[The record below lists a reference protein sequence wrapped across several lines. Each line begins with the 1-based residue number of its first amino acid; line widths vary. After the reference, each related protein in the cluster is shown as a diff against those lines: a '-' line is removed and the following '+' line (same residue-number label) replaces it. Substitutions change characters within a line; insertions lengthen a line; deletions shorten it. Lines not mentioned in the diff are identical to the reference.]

1 MVVCGGNK
9 FLKYLCESLKQYNMS
24 IEELIDIAEGIYTK
38 ESPEVKDLLIHIEA
52 MNDLIAKGAIHNY
65 FGLNE
70 IEILALI
77 MLEEFAY
84 KSIQQ
89 PAFNEI
95 YLNDYNEILIN
106 SLDNALLKISRTS
119 YNTLYRQEKS
129 YYRVP
134 ELGEILKF
142 KGFFTTSKDDYNNTY
157 NIKWIIKPLPNGLT
171 KAHDIYLVY
180 NKGYNLPYPEWQVEF
195 ERNTKFIVTKVVPK
209 DNFTEVYISELED

>member
-1 MVVCGGNK
+1 
-9 FLKYLCESLKQYNMS
+9 MS
-24 IEELIDIAEGIYTK
+24 IEELIDIAVGIYTK

-52 MNDLIAKGAIHNY
+52 MNDLIAKGAVHNN

-84 KSIQQ
+84 KTIQQ
-89 PAFNEI
+89 PAFNDI
-95 YLNDYNEILIN
+95 YLNDYNKILIN
-106 SLDNALLKISRTS
+106 SLDNALLKIPRTS
-119 YNTLYRQEKS
+119 HNTLYRQDRD
-129 YYRVP
+129 YYKIP
-134 ELGEILKF
+134 ENGEILKF
-142 KGFFTTSKDDYNNTY
+142 KGFFTTSKDDFDNTY
-157 NIKWIIKPLPNGLT
+157 IIKWVIKPLPNGLT

>member
-1 MVVCGGNK
+1 MN
-9 FLKYLCESLKQYNMS
+9 
-24 IEELIDIAEGIYTK
+24 IETLIDIAIGIYTK

-52 MNDLIAKGAIHNY
+52 MNDLIAKGTVHND

-89 PAFNEI
+89 AAFNDI
-95 YLNDYNEILIN
+95 YLNDYNKILIN
-106 SLDNALLKISRTS
+106 SLDNALLKIPRTS
-119 YNTLYRQEKS
+119 HDTLYRQDRD
-129 YYRVP
+129 YYKIP
-134 ELGEILKF
+134 ENGEILKF
-142 KGFFTTSKDDYNNTY
+142 KGFFTTSKDDFDNTY
-157 NIKWIIKPLPNGLT
+157 NIKWVIKPFPNGLT

>member
-1 MVVCGGNK
+1 MN
-9 FLKYLCESLKQYNMS
+9 
-24 IEELIDIAEGIYTK
+24 IETLIDIAIGIYTK

-52 MNDLIAKGAIHNY
+52 MNDLIAKGTVHND

-89 PAFNEI
+89 AAFNDI

-106 SLDNALLKISRTS
+106 SLDNALLKIPRTS
-119 YNTLYRQEKS
+119 HDTLYRQDRD
-129 YYRVP
+129 YYKIP
-134 ELGEILKF
+134 ENGEILKF
-142 KGFFTTSKDDYNNTY
+142 KGFFTTSKDDFDNTY
-157 NIKWIIKPLPNGLT
+157 NIKWVIKPFPNGLT

-180 NKGYNLPYPEWQVEF
+180 NKGCNLPYPEWQVEF
-195 ERNTKFIVTKVVPK
+195 ERNRKFFVTKVVPT
-209 DNFTEVYISELED
+209 DIFTEVYISELED

>member
-1 MVVCGGNK
+1 
-9 FLKYLCESLKQYNMS
+9 MS
-24 IEELIDIAEGIYTK
+24 IEKLIDIAEGIYTK

-52 MNDLIAKGAIHNY
+52 MNDLIAKGAVHNY

-84 KSIQQ
+84 RYIQQ
-89 PAFNEI
+89 PAFNDI
-95 YLNDYNEILIN
+95 YLNDYNKILIN
-106 SLDNALLKISRTS
+106 SLDNALLKIPRTS
-119 YNTLYRQEKS
+119 HDTLYRQDRD
-129 YYRVP
+129 YYKIP
-134 ELGEILKF
+134 ENGEILKF
-142 KGFFTTSKDDYNNTY
+142 KGFLTTSKDDFDNTY
-157 NIKWIIKPLPNGLT
+157 NIKWVIKPLPNGLT

-180 NKGYNLPYPEWQVEF
+180 NKGCNLPYPEWQVEF

>member
-84 KSIQQ
+84 
-89 PAFNEI
+89 
-95 YLNDYNEILIN
+95 
-106 SLDNALLKISRTS
+106 
-119 YNTLYRQEKS
+119 NT
-129 YYRVP
+129 
-134 ELGEILKF
+134 I
-142 KGFFTTSKDDYNNTY
+142 
-157 NIKWIIKPLPNGLT
+157 
-171 KAHDIYLVY
+171 
-180 NKGYNLPYPEWQVEF
+180 
-195 ERNTKFIVTKVVPK
+195 
-209 DNFTEVYISELED
+209 

>member
-1 MVVCGGNK
+1 MN
-9 FLKYLCESLKQYNMS
+9 
-24 IEELIDIAEGIYTK
+24 IEKLIYIAVGIYTK
-38 ESPEVKDLLIHIEA
+38 KSPEVKDLLIHIEA
-52 MNDLIAKGAIHNY
+52 MNDLIAKGAVHND

-89 PAFNEI
+89 PAFNDI

-106 SLDNALLKISRTS
+106 SLDNALLKIPRTS
-119 YNTLYRQEKS
+119 HDTLYRQDRD
-129 YYRVP
+129 YYKIP
-134 ELGEILKF
+134 ENGEILKF
-142 KGFFTTSKDDYNNTY
+142 KGFFTTSKDDFDNTD
-157 NIKWIIKPLPNGLT
+157 NIKWVIKPLPNGLT

>member
-1 MVVCGGNK
+1 MN
-9 FLKYLCESLKQYNMS
+9 
-24 IEELIDIAEGIYTK
+24 IETLIDIAIGIYTK

-52 MNDLIAKGAIHNY
+52 MNDLIAKGTVHND

-89 PAFNEI
+89 PAFNDI

-106 SLDNALLKISRTS
+106 SLDNALLKIPRTS
-119 YNTLYRQEKS
+119 HDTLYRQDRD
-129 YYRVP
+129 YYKIP
-134 ELGEILKF
+134 ENGEILKF
-142 KGFFTTSKDDYNNTY
+142 KGFFTTSKDDFDNTY
-157 NIKWIIKPLPNGLT
+157 NIKWVIKPFPNGLT

-180 NKGYNLPYPEWQVEF
+180 NKGCNLPYPEWQVEF

>member
-1 MVVCGGNK
+1 
-9 FLKYLCESLKQYNMS
+9 MS
-24 IEELIDIAEGIYTK
+24 IEKLIDIAEGIYTK

-52 MNDLIAKGAIHNY
+52 MNDLIAKGAVHNY

-84 KSIQQ
+84 RYIQQ
-89 PAFNEI
+89 PAFNDI
-95 YLNDYNEILIN
+95 YLNDYNKILIN
-106 SLDNALLKISRTS
+106 SLDNALLKIPRTS
-119 YNTLYRQEKS
+119 HDTLYRQDRD
-129 YYRVP
+129 YYKIP
-134 ELGEILKF
+134 ENGEILKF
-142 KGFFTTSKDDYNNTY
+142 KGFLTTSKDDFDNTY

>member
-1 MVVCGGNK
+1 MVVSGGNK

-24 IEELIDIAEGIYTK
+24 IEELIDIAVGIYTK
-38 ESPEVKDLLIHIEA
+38 ESPEVKDLLIHIEV
-52 MNDLIAKGAIHNY
+52 MNNLVAKGAVHND
-65 FGLNE
+65 FELNK

-84 KSIQQ
+84 NTIQQ
-89 PAFNEI
+89 PAFNDRF
-95 YLNDYNEILIN
+95 LNDFNEILMN
-106 SLDNALLKISRTS
+106 SLDNALLKIPRTS
-119 YNTLYRQEKS
+119 HNTLYRQEK
-129 YYRVP
+129 YYYKVP

-157 NIKWIIKPLPNGLT
+157 NIKWLIKPLPHGLT

>member
-1 MVVCGGNK
+1 MN
-9 FLKYLCESLKQYNMS
+9 
-24 IEELIDIAEGIYTK
+24 IEKLIYIAVGIYTK
-38 ESPEVKDLLIHIEA
+38 KSPEVKDLLIHIEA
-52 MNDLIAKGAIHNY
+52 MNDLIAKGAVHND

-89 PAFNEI
+89 PAFNDI

-106 SLDNALLKISRTS
+106 SLDNALLKIPRTS
-119 YNTLYRQEKS
+119 HDTLYRQDRD
-129 YYRVP
+129 YYKIP
-134 ELGEILKF
+134 ENGEILKF
-142 KGFFTTSKDDYNNTY
+142 KGFFTTSKDDFDNTY
-157 NIKWIIKPLPNGLT
+157 NIKWVIKPLPNGLT

>member
-1 MVVCGGNK
+1 MN
-9 FLKYLCESLKQYNMS
+9 
-24 IEELIDIAEGIYTK
+24 IEKLIDIAEGIYTK

-52 MNDLIAKGAIHNY
+52 MNDLIAKGAVHND

-89 PAFNEI
+89 PAFNDI

-106 SLDNALLKISRTS
+106 SLDNVLLKIPRTS
-119 YNTLYRQEKS
+119 HDTLYRQDRD
-129 YYRVP
+129 YYKIP
-134 ELGEILKF
+134 ENGEILKF
-142 KGFFTTSKDDYNNTY
+142 KGFFTTSKDDFDNTY
-157 NIKWIIKPLPNGLT
+157 NIKWVIKPLPNGLT

-209 DNFTEVYISELED
+209 DTFTEVYISELED

>member
-1 MVVCGGNK
+1 MN
-9 FLKYLCESLKQYNMS
+9 
-24 IEELIDIAEGIYTK
+24 IETLIDIAIGIYTK

-52 MNDLIAKGAIHNY
+52 MNDLIAKGTVHND

-89 PAFNEI
+89 PAFNDI

-106 SLDNALLKISRTS
+106 SLDNALLKIPRTS
-119 YNTLYRQEKS
+119 HDTLYRQDRD
-129 YYRVP
+129 YYKIP
-134 ELGEILKF
+134 ENGEILKF
-142 KGFFTTSKDDYNNTY
+142 KGFFTTSKDDFDNTY
-157 NIKWIIKPLPNGLT
+157 NVKWVIKPFPNGLT

-180 NKGYNLPYPEWQVEF
+180 NKGCNLPYPEWQVEF